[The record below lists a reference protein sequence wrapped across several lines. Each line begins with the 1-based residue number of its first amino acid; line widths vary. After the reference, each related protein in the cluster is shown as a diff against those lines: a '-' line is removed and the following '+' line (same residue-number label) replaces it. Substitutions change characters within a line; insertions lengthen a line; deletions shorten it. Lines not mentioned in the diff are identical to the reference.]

1 MTQLNFE
8 GRDLRNATINEAF
21 LTNVYFGG
29 ANLLNADLFRLDDYN
44 LTDEEFEDF
53 KRRGARI

>member
-1 MTQLNFE
+1 MTQIDFE
-8 GRDLRNATINEAF
+8 GADLRNSTINEAF

-29 ANLLNADLFRLDDYN
+29 ANLLNADLYRLIDYN
-44 LTDEEFEDF
+44 LSDEEFEDF